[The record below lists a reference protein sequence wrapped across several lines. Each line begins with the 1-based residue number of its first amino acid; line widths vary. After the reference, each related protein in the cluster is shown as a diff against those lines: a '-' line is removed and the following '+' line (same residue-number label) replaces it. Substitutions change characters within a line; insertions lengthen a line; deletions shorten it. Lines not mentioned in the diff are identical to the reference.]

1 MGCGSSTPEE
11 KVSKQSIET
20 APKAEQLKPAPAQNQ
35 PKKEDSTPKPAPP
48 PPANPQPEPP
58 KQAAPTPQP
67 EPKPEPTPAP
77 PPKPQQEKIV
87 TKGVKD
93 DSGDAY
99 GLLLCGAGESGK
111 TTFTRQL
118 RIKYLD
124 EFTSSERQNFV
135 ATMRGNMIEAMQ
147 TLLVWLE
154 RQRLELENEDLQD
167 LAYEIS
173 QMDAFSCEF
182 TEEIAEQLKEL
193 WQDGSIQEAFSHKD
207 ETIIPDHMDYF
218 FNKIDKIVQEDFQPS
233 DEDILKARIRTIGID
248 KVTINCDDALI
259 RIYDVGGQKSERSKW
274 EKCMSEV
281 QGVIFCV
288 SFAEFDKPMF
298 ESPEI
303 PRIQDAL
310 SIFEQVTHKEKFQN
324 APFFVLCNKYDAFSD
339 RIKNTDAFSKTFPQ
353 YQGNPHDPDECA
365 KFMTEL
371 FLEKARPDVATRP
384 INTYKLI
391 ALDSDN
397 VVQTTNQICKY
408 IREHYFE

>member
-1 MGCGSSTPEE
+1 MGCGASQVEEKAPKQNIESTPSNNPPPQKKTE
-11 KVSKQSIET
+11 SN
-20 APKAEQLKPAPAQNQ
+20 APKAESQQKPQPNQQPKQEAPAQESPSPQEQKPAPA
-35 PKKEDSTPKPAPP
+35 
-48 PPANPQPEPP
+48 PEPAAKP
-58 KQAAPTPQP
+58 SSKQ
-67 EPKPEPTPAP
+67 
-77 PPKPQQEKIV
+77 IV

-93 DSGDAY
+93 DKGDAY

-124 EFTSSERQNFV
+124 GFTVSERQNFV
-135 ATMRGNMIEAMQ
+135 QTMRGNMIEAMQ
-147 TLLVWLE
+147 TLINWLE
-154 RQRLELENEDLQD
+154 RQHIELENEDLQD

-182 TEEIAEQLKEL
+182 TEEIADQLKEL
-193 WQDGSIQEAFSHKD
+193 WEDQSIQEAFSHKD

-218 FNKIDKIVQEDFQPS
+218 FNKIDEIVQEDFQPS

-259 RIYDVGGQKSERSKW
+259 RIYDVGGQKSERAKW
-274 EKCMSEV
+274 EKCMNEV

-339 RIKNTDAFSKTFPQ
+339 RIHNTDAFAKTFPNF
-353 YQGNPHDPDECA
+353 QGDPHNPDECA
-365 KFMTEL
+365 KFLTNL
-371 FLEKARPDVATRP
+371 FLEKARPDIATRP
-384 INTYKLI
+384 INTYKLV

-397 VVQTTNQICKY
+397 VVETTNQICKY
-408 IREHYFE
+408 IRDHYFE